1 MRGVSLDE
9 KKSTRID
16 AGQLRLIIRAAR
28 LHHVQNYTQNEI
40 AQTLGISQTGVSRL
54 LRLAEES
61 GYVKKT
67 VIIPDGLFPELEENL
82 MSRFNLTSAYIID
95 VNFSE
100 ETISQQLGA
109 AAARLLRN
117 EIKDA
122 RILGFTSWSSTL
134 REMAHQIGQIP
145 DSTVEIVAETLGD
158 LGSPRLQHE
167 ADVATLKIAEVLGAE
182 PAFLRAPGVFASS
195 DIRKAAEQDINIKA
209 TKKYLDNADV
219 VLIGLGPADFHGTLE
234 KNDNFFSDEQL
245 ASVRRSGAIGQ
256 LHQRF
261 INSKGKPVASHLNDL
276 VIGITLPQVRKARK
290 KIVVA
295 GGEGKHAAMYA
306 ALEGNWIDVL
316 VTDFKSASLLLD
328 KKIKDMAENE

>member
-1 MRGVSLDE
+1 M
-9 KKSTRID
+9 
-16 AGQLRLIIRAAR
+16 
-28 LHHVQNYTQNEI
+28 
-40 AQTLGISQTGVSRL
+40 
-54 LRLAEES
+54 
-61 GYVKKT
+61 
-67 VIIPDGLFPELEENL
+67 
-82 MSRFNLTSAYIID
+82 
-95 VNFSE
+95 
-100 ETISQQLGA
+100 
-109 AAARLLRN
+109 
-117 EIKDA
+117 
-122 RILGFTSWSSTL
+122 
-134 REMAHQIGQIP
+134 
-145 DSTVEIVAETLGD
+145 
-158 LGSPRLQHE
+158 
-167 ADVATLKIAEVLGAE
+167 ATLKIAEVLGAE

-261 INSKGKPVASHLNDL
+261 INSKGKPVASDLNDL

-328 KKIKDMAENE
+328 KKIKDLAENE